1 MHRALVCV
9 SGNGQVTIIVIKKQ
23 HDKNSTSQPWF
34 DAECIELLEWSILM
48 LKIDTK
54 EKFNYKG
61 RLGIQVLNIHSEESL
76 NGQIR
81 SIKVF

>member
-1 MHRALVCV
+1 MGVCKWKW
-9 SGNGQVTIIVIKKQ
+9 SSKNSCDKKQ
-23 HDKNSTSQPWF
+23 HDSDSTSQPWF

-61 RLGIQVLNIHSEESL
+61 G
-76 NGQIR
+76 
-81 SIKVF
+81 